1 MQNVTIED
9 NGKYSVDGYLYANLT
24 IFQSKASI
32 LKYLNSFVTPALAGV
47 TKIGVQ
53 IGVQVSVRP
62 FAFPST
68 LTLVVL

>member
-24 IFQSKASI
+24 IFQSKASA
-32 LKYLNSFVTPALAGV
+32 LKYLNIFVTSASAGV

-53 IGVQVSVRP
+53 ICVQVSVRP

-68 LTLVVL
+68 LTLGVL